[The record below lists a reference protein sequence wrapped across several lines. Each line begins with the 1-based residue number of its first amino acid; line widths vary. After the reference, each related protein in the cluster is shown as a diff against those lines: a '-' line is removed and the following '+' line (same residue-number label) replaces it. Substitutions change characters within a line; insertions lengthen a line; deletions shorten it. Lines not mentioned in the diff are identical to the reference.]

1 MEKLDEKMNKYLAS
15 FLRKINQINKIN
27 LTGLFSKDWLLKFI
41 SLVLAVVLWYFV
53 GGEDR
58 VDKNVMIPI
67 EIINLPRDLVIS
79 NQFKKEIEVTV
90 SGPRSLILEMTSR
103 AITRQVDLSAATP
116 GTMVIENDNEHI
128 PVPRGITV
136 QRVQPSSIILSLD
149 KLIQKKFPISAKT
162 VGEVAD
168 GYYIRLLKIDPD
180 VITITGP
187 LTILSQFDE
196 LFTRPINLAGMVESI
211 QLQMPL
217 ELDPAIIELI
227 GETSVTAELS
237 IGLETVTKTISD
249 LLVHAVIDGVKRDVE
264 PETVRVIANIP
275 KKLLGNSVDPKD
287 LIVVTA
293 IKEQEGSNL
302 KVKVVPRDDVDLPIE
317 ILSIIPGTVSLV
329 DGQIRSIW
337 KTPTELD
344 PAEAKGIEE
353 GTEDKNAAKV
363 DVVAPAENNVE
374 AINGDEN
381 TSPLKSLKSEKA
393 KRKLV
398 E

>member
-1 MEKLDEKMNKYLAS
+1 MKKLPAS
-15 FLRKINQINKIN
+15 FLSKINKIN
-27 LTGLFSKDWLLKFI
+27 LTNLFSKDWLLKFV
-41 SLVLAVVLWYFV
+41 SLVLAVVLWYYV

-149 KLIQKKFPISAKT
+149 KLIQKKFPVSART
-162 VGEVAD
+162 VGKVAD
-168 GYYIRLLKIDPD
+168 GYSVKSLKIDPD

-196 LFTRPINLAGMVESI
+196 LYTRSINLAGMKESI

-237 IGLETVTKTISD
+237 IGLETVTKTMKG
-249 LLVHAVIDGVKRDVE
+249 LVVHAVIDGVRRDVK
-264 PETVRVIANIP
+264 PETVRVTANIP
-275 KKLLGNSVDPKD
+275 RKLLGESHINLKD
-287 LIVVTA
+287 LFVVTA
-293 IKEQEGSNL
+293 IQEEEGSDL
-302 KVKVVPRDDVDLPIE
+302 KVKVLPRDDVELPIE
-317 ILSIIPGTVSLV
+317 ILSIIPDSVLLV
-329 DGQIRSIW
+329 NDLDATIQ
-337 KTPTELD
+337 KTP
-344 PAEAKGIEE
+344 AEPDRPEGKAVEE
-353 GTEDKNAAKV
+353 GVIDREKTSVKLDDEASAVNDEDAS
-363 DVVAPAENNVE
+363 D
-374 AINGDEN
+374 GDDKN
-381 TSPLKSLKSEKA
+381 TSPVKMLKSEKA
-393 KRKLV
+393 KRKVV

>member
-1 MEKLDEKMNKYLAS
+1 MKKLPAS
-15 FLRKINQINKIN
+15 FLSKINKIN
-27 LTGLFSKDWLLKFI
+27 LTNLFSKDWLLKFI
-41 SLVLAVVLWYFV
+41 SLGLAIVLWYYV

-149 KLIQKKFPISAKT
+149 KLIQKKFPVSATT

-168 GYYIRLLKIDPD
+168 GYSIKSLKIDPN

-196 LFTRPINLAGMVESI
+196 LYTKAINLAGMKKSI
-211 QLQMPL
+211 QLQIPL
-217 ELDPAIIELI
+217 ELEPAIIELI
-227 GETSVTAELS
+227 GETSVTAELD
-237 IGLETVTKTISD
+237 IGLETVTKTMKG
-249 LLVHAVIDGVKRDVE
+249 LVVHAVIDGVRRDVK
-264 PETVRVIANIP
+264 PETVRVTANIP
-275 KKLLGNSVDPKD
+275 KKLLGKSVDPKD
-287 LIVVTA
+287 LFVVTA
-293 IKEQEGSNL
+293 IQEEKDSDL
-302 KVKVVPRDDVDLPIE
+302 KVKVMPRDDVELPIE
-317 ILSIIPGTVSLV
+317 ILSIIPDSVLLV
-329 DGQIRSIW
+329 NDHGGSIW
-337 KTPTELD
+337 KTPPEPD
-344 PAEAKGIEE
+344 RPEGKAVEE
-353 GTEDKNAAKV
+353 GVV
-363 DVVAPAENNVE
+363 DREKTPEKLDAAPAVNDED
-374 AINGDEN
+374 ASDGDDKN
-381 TSPLKSLKSEKA
+381 TSPVKVLKSEKT

-398 E
+398 K

>member
-1 MEKLDEKMNKYLAS
+1 MKKLPAS
-15 FLRKINQINKIN
+15 LLRKINKIN
-27 LTGLFSKDWLLKFI
+27 LSNLLSKDWLLKFI
-41 SLVLAVVLWYFV
+41 SLVLAVVLWYYV

-116 GTMVIENDNEHI
+116 GTMVIENDNDHV

-149 KLIQKKFPISAKT
+149 KLIQKKFPVSART
-162 VGEVAD
+162 VGKVAD
-168 GYYIRLLKIDPD
+168 GYYIKLLKIDPD

-196 LFTRPINLAGMVESI
+196 LYTRAINLADMKESI
-211 QLQMPL
+211 QLQIPL

-237 IGLETVTKTISD
+237 IGLETVTKTMAG
-249 LLVHAVIDGVKRDVE
+249 LVVHAVIDGVRRDVE
-264 PETVRVIANIP
+264 PETVRVTANIP
-275 KKLLGNSVDPKD
+275 KKLLGKSVNPKD

-293 IKEQEGSNL
+293 IKEEGDSNL
-302 KVKVVPRDDVDLPIE
+302 KVKVIPRDDVELPIE
-317 ILSIIPGTVSLV
+317 ILSIVPGSVSLV
-329 DGQIRSIW
+329 NDLGGSIW
-337 KTPTELD
+337 KTPPEPDRPEGNVVEEVTE
-344 PAEAKGIEE
+344 G
-353 GTEDKNAAKV
+353 KNAEKV
-363 DVVAPAENNVE
+363 DDLAPAGDNVE
-374 AINGDEN
+374 AGDGDEN